1 MVLRT
6 GKAVLPLLVLGFGVS
21 AFARVEAAPAR
32 KPAARKPAPRAA
44 SPAGGA
50 GKLVKVTVNPS
61 KVMLSGAGT
70 SQRFLVFGHYAD
82 GRVRDLTSAAKI
94 SKAGAAGLKL
104 EGNQV
109 SALNNGT
116 AKVMAA
122 VGGLSGEMVVTSQ
135 DVNAKTDWSFANEI
149 VPIFTKAGCN
159 TGGCHGSPSGRGTF
173 RLSLFGYEPVYDYQM
188 LVLDKNGARVNR
200 NQPSQSLI
208 LAKATMKVPHG
219 GGLRFK
225 EGSEFYNRLL
235 TWLKDGMTAPADPE
249 LRKVLPAQTRQT
261 EFEPRLNHIEIF
273 PSEWT
278 LDQPKENQQIVVM
291 AVRDDGTTQDVTQ
304 YARYSSNDDQVVEVD
319 DDGLITG
326 VKPGE
331 TSVMIRYLGGVGV
344 VHVKMPRPAI
354 AASEFANFKPNNYID
369 ELVLEKLK
377 EVRIAPSDRAEDA
390 EFMRRAYIDTIG
402 VLPTAEEAKTF
413 LDDKAPDKR
422 EKLVDRLLTRPEF
435 VDYWTLKFSDLLRN
449 NQQTKQDKG
458 LQVYYRWIRDSV
470 RDNKPWDQMARELM
484 TASGSGFQVG
494 AANWYNIGDL
504 GGDYPLFVA
513 SATSQVFLGVRID
526 CARCHNHP
534 FESWSQMD
542 YYGLAAFFARTKVK
556 NGPGEQE
563 RIFYAASDGD
573 VTHPRRTTVV
583 IQPKFLG
590 GDVATF
596 SPEEDRRE
604 KLAVWITSPA
614 NPWFK
619 RSIANR
625 LWNNFM
631 GRGLVNPVD
640 DYRQTNPAANEKLLD
655 AMAEKMV
662 AYKFNMRSLM
672 RDILNSRAYQTTSAP
687 KKSNVDDHIYASHAH
702 PRKLMAEVLLDA
714 VDFATGNN
722 AYYGQG
728 AQRAVAIIDNRRDV
742 DNGFLTLFG
751 RAKREQACECE
762 RSEETNVTMVLNLL
776 NGETVNRRISSDGGR
791 VARLVNAKKSIP
803 EITEEFYL
811 AALSR
816 RPNDKEQAAAK
827 KLISAAPSLREG
839 AEDLMWSLL
848 NTKEFMFNH

>member
-1 MVLRT
+1 MELRS
-6 GKAVLPLLVLGFGVS
+6 GKTLLPLLVLGLGVS
-21 AFARVEAAPAR
+21 ALGPAEAAPAA
-32 KPAARKPAPRAA
+32 KPAAAKPAGAPAA
-44 SPAGGA
+44 T
-50 GKLVKVTVNPS
+50 GKLVKVVVSPS
-61 KVMLSGAGT
+61 KVTLSGTGS
-70 SQRFLVFGHYAD
+70 SQRFLVFGYYAD
-82 GRVRDLTSAAKI
+82 GRVRDLTATAK
-94 SKAGAAGLKL
+94 KAGATGLKL
-104 EGNQV
+104 EGNRV
-109 SALNNGT
+109 SALANGT
-116 AKVMAA
+116 AKVTAT
-122 VGGLSGEMVVTSQ
+122 VGGLSGEMTVVSQ
-135 DVNAKTDWSFANEI
+135 DVNAKADWSFANEI
-149 VPIFTKAGCN
+149 VPVFTKAGCN
-159 TGGCHGSPSGRGTF
+159 TGGCHGSPSGRGGF
-173 RLSLFGYEPVYDYQM
+173 RLSLFGYDPVYDYQT
-188 LVLDKNGARVNR
+188 LVLDKNGARVNK
-200 NQPSQSLI
+200 NTPSQSLI

-225 EGSEFYNRLL
+225 EGSEFYNRIL
-235 TWLKDGMTAPADPE
+235 TWMKDGVTAPADPE
-249 LRKVLPAQTRQT
+249 LRKVLPAETRQT

-273 PSEWT
+273 PTEWT
-278 LDQPKENQQIVVM
+278 LDQSKDTQQVVVM
-291 AVRDDGTTQDVTQ
+291 AVRDDGTTQDVTE
-304 YARYSSNDDQVVEVD
+304 YARYSSNDDQVAEAD
-319 DDGLITG
+319 DDGLITA

-331 TSVMIRYLGGVGV
+331 TSIMVRYLGGVGIV
-344 VHVKMPRPAI
+344 RVKLPRPAV
-354 AASEFANFKPNNYID
+354 AESEYANFKSNNYID
-369 ELVLEKLK
+369 DLVLAKLK
-377 EVRIAPSDRAEDA
+377 EVRIVPSDRSEDS

-402 VLPTAEEAKTF
+402 VLPTAEEAKAF
-413 LDDKAPDKR
+413 LDEKAPDKR

-494 AANWYNIGDL
+494 PANWYSIGDL
-504 GGDYPLFVA
+504 GNDYPLFVA

-563 RIFYAASDGD
+563 RIFYAASDGE
-573 VTHPRRTTVV
+573 VTHPRRAALV
-583 IQPKFLG
+583 IQPKFLA

-596 SPEEDRRE
+596 GPDEDRRE
-604 KLAVWITSPA
+604 KLAAWITSPS

-640 DYRQTNPAANEKLLD
+640 DYRQTNPAANEKLLET
-655 AMAEKMV
+655 MAQKMV
-662 AYKFNMRSLM
+662 DYKFNMRSLM
-672 RDILNSRAYQTTSAP
+672 RDILNSRTYQTTSAP
-687 KKSNVDDHIYASHAH
+687 RANNVDDHIYASHAH

-722 AYYGQG
+722 GYYGQG
-728 AQRAVAIIDNRRDV
+728 AQRAVAIVDNRRDV

-776 NGETVNRRISSDGGR
+776 NGETVNRRISNDGGR

-803 EITEEFYL
+803 EITEECYL
-811 AALSR
+811 GSLSR
-816 RPNDKEQAAAK
+816 RPTDKEQAAAK

-839 AEDLMWSLL
+839 VEDLMWGLL

>member
-1 MVLRT
+1 MELRT
-6 GKAVLPLLVLGFGVS
+6 GKAILPFLVLGVGISVLG
-21 AFARVEAAPAR
+21 RVEAAPAR
-32 KPAARKPAPRAA
+32 KPAAGGARAA
-44 SPAGGA
+44 APAT
-50 GKLVKVTVNPS
+50 GKLVKVTVSPS
-61 KVMLSGAGT
+61 KVTLSGTGT

-82 GRVRDLTSAAKI
+82 GRVRDLTATAKTT
-94 SKAGAAGLKL
+94 GAATLKVA
-104 EGNQV
+104 GNRV

-116 AKVMAA
+116 GKVTAT
-122 VGGLSGEMVVTSQ
+122 VGGVSGEMTVVTQ
-135 DVNAKTDWSFANEI
+135 DVNAKADWSFANEI

-159 TGGCHGSPSGRGTF
+159 TGGCHGSPSGRGGF
-173 RLSLFGYEPVYDYQM
+173 RLSLFGYDPVYDYQT
-188 LVLDKNGARVNR
+188 LVLDRNGSRVSKNT
-200 NQPSQSLI
+200 PSQSLI

-249 LRKVLPAQTRQT
+249 LRKALPAETRQT

-273 PSEWT
+273 PTEWT
-278 LDQPKENQQIVVM
+278 LTQAKDTQQVVVM
-291 AVRDDGTTQDVTQ
+291 AVRDDGTTQDVTE
-304 YARYSSNDDQVVEVD
+304 YARYSSNDDQVVEAD

-326 VKPGE
+326 VKAGE
-331 TSVMIRYLGGVGV
+331 TSVMVRYLGGVGIV
-344 VHVKMPRPAI
+344 RVKLPRPAV
-354 AASEFANFKPNNYID
+354 ADSEYANFKSNNYID
-369 ELVLEKLK
+369 ELVLAKLK
-377 EVRIAPSDRAEDA
+377 EVRIVPSDRSEDA
-390 EFMRRAYIDTIG
+390 EFLRRAYIDTIG
-402 VLPTAEEAKTF
+402 VLPTSEEAKAF
-413 LDDKAPDKR
+413 LDEKAPDKR

-494 AANWYNIGDL
+494 AANWYSIGDL
-504 GGDYPLFVA
+504 GEDYPLFVA

-573 VTHPRRTTVV
+573 VKHPRRPAII
-583 IQPKFLG
+583 IQPKFLA

-596 SPEEDRRE
+596 GADEDRRE
-604 KLAVWITSPA
+604 KLAAWITSPT

-655 AMAEKMV
+655 TMAEKMV
-662 AYKFNMRSLM
+662 AYKFNLRSLM
-672 RDILNSRAYQTTSAP
+672 RDILNSRTYQTTSAP
-687 KKSNVDDHIYASHAH
+687 KTNNVDDHIYASHAH

-714 VDFATGNN
+714 VDFATGN
-722 AYYGQG
+722 AGYYGQG
-728 AQRAVAIIDNRRDV
+728 AQRAVAIVDNRRDV

-791 VARLVNAKKSIP
+791 VVRLVNAKKTIP
-803 EITEEFYL
+803 EITEDFYL
-811 AALSR
+811 ASLSR
-816 RPNDKEQAAAK
+816 RPTAKELAAAT
-827 KLISAAPSLREG
+827 KLISAAPNLREG